1 MARRVS
7 MKFIITDE
15 NKKEVLI
22 TSDIKEAYEKIKT
35 LVFDP
40 QNLLSIQKLKN
51 AFNYDISKE
60 KEQSAFGFYANREKT
75 KYMRMDVYYNE

>member
-1 MARRVS
+1 
-7 MKFIITDE
+7 MKFVITDE

-22 TSDIKEAYEKIKT
+22 TFDIKEAYEKIKA

-40 QNLLSIQKLKN
+40 QNLLSIQKFKN

-60 KEQSAFGFYANREKT
+60 KEQSAFGLYTDREKT
-75 KYMRMDVYYNE
+75 KYICMDVYYNE